1 MIRGLLYPVLFVIV
15 LMTSCSS
22 DDNATVI
29 EYECDFPEF
38 RYSRGEKEYISE
50 LSEDYLLVG
59 VDTTYNENQILNY
72 LSSLEYLDQDAPY
85 FFASEYTYNHLHYIT
100 LKFGASKT
108 CEEITQI
115 IAELNQSEMIL
126 FAHYT
131 MQPIGSCDILAGDSE
146 DRDCVL
152 SYLNTFNVI
161 VFDEEDLNDLHRI
174 VEETNTQIVNQVH
187 WNLTIF
193 EIGATKASLGD
204 AWQMANYFYETGLFH
219 ASEPN
224 HYQFYVE

>member
-1 MIRGLLYPVLFVIV
+1 MIRSLLYPVLFVIV
-15 LMTSCSS
+15 LMTACSS

-38 RYSRGEKEYISE
+38 RYSRGEKDYISE
-50 LSEDYLLVG
+50 LSEDYLLVA
-59 VDTTYNENQILNY
+59 VDTSYSENRILNF
-72 LSSLEYLDQDAPY
+72 LSSLQYLDQNNPY
-85 FFASEYTYNHLHYIT
+85 FLPPEYGYLNYIT
-100 LKFGASKT
+100 LKFSESKT

-115 IAELNQSEMIL
+115 IAELNQSEIIL
-126 FAHYT
+126 SAHYT
-131 MQPIGSCDILAGDSE
+131 MQSIGSCDILAGDSE
-146 DRDCVL
+146 GRDCVL

-193 EIGATKASLGD
+193 ELRATKASLGD

-224 HYQFYVE
+224 HEQFYVE